1 MSNYFDNTSMIQVL
15 YKWKWHIVVITLVAA
30 IIGAV
35 FSSSRF
41 ITPMYKSEAI
51 LYPSNVAAYSDET
64 FTEQML
70 QIMQSNEIMDSVV
83 EKFQLLKHYKI
94 DKGYK
99 YWKTALIGEYRDNV
113 RISRTP
119 YDAVIVKVLDKD
131 PVMAYN
137 MVNEI
142 IRLYNNK
149 VRMLHK
155 IKRAETVK
163 MYKRQLD
170 EKQEFIDSLKQR
182 MAEISTN
189 YGVVEYASQSREV
202 TRGVL
207 NGGGSKKND
216 NVNEMKSN
224 IEQYGPEI
232 ISLTQMIQSES
243 QAYSSVKLDYEQE
256 LRFYN
261 AEMTFSNVVSEP
273 FVADKKSYPV
283 RWVVVA
289 LCGLAACVLSIL
301 VIYVM
306 EHKNIK
312 AE

>member
-1 MSNYFDNTSMIQVL
+1 MSNFFDNTSMIQVL
-15 YKWKWHIVVITLVAA
+15 YKWKWHIVVITIAAA

-83 EKFQLLKHYKI
+83 EKFNLMRHYKI

-119 YDAVIVKVLDKD
+119 YDAVLIKVLDKD
-131 PVMAYN
+131 PEMAYN

-142 IRLYNNK
+142 IRLYDNK
-149 VRMLHK
+149 VRTLHK
-155 IKRAETVK
+155 IKRAETVQ

-202 TRGVL
+202 TRGFL
-207 NGGGSKKND
+207 GNNGSKKSD
-216 NVNEMKSN
+216 DVKEMKSN
-224 IEQYGPEI
+224 IQQYGPEI

-243 QAYSSVKLDYEQE
+243 QAYSAVKLDYEQE

-261 AEMTFSNVVSEP
+261 AEMTFSNVVSHP
-273 FVADKKSYPV
+273 FIADKKTYPV

-301 VIYVM
+301 VVYVM

>member
-1 MSNYFDNTSMIQVL
+1 MSNFFDNTSMIQVL
-15 YKWKWHIVVITLVAA
+15 YKWKWHIVVITIAAA

-83 EKFQLLKHYKI
+83 EKFDLMRHYKI

-119 YDAVIVKVLDKD
+119 YDAVLIKVLDKD
-131 PVMAYN
+131 PEMAYN

-142 IRLYNNK
+142 IRLYDNK
-149 VRMLHK
+149 VRTLHK
-155 IKRAETVK
+155 IKRAETVQ
-163 MYKRQLD
+163 MYKRQLN

-202 TRGVL
+202 TRGFL
-207 NGGGSKKND
+207 GNNGSKKSD
-216 NVNEMKSN
+216 DVKEMKSN
-224 IEQYGPEI
+224 IQQYGPEI

-243 QAYSSVKLDYEQE
+243 QAYSAVKLDYEQE

-261 AEMTFSNVVSEP
+261 AEMTFSNVVSQP
-273 FVADKKSYPV
+273 FIADKKTYPV

-301 VIYVM
+301 VVYVM

>member
-1 MSNYFDNTSMIQVL
+1 MNNYFDNTPLIKVFI
-15 YKWKWHIVVITLVAA
+15 KWKWHLAIITLVAA
-30 IIGAV
+30 IAGAV
-35 FSSSRF
+35 FSSSIF
-41 ITPMYKSEAI
+41 ITPMYKSEAV

-83 EKFQLLKHYKI
+83 EKFDLMKHYKI

-119 YDAVIVKVLDKD
+119 YDAVLIKVLDKD
-131 PVMAYN
+131 PEIACA

-142 IRLYNNK
+142 IRLYDYK
-149 VRMLHK
+149 VGTMHK
-155 IKRAETVK
+155 IKRYETVQ
-163 MYKRQLD
+163 MYKRQLE
-170 EKQEFIDSLKQR
+170 EKQQFIDSLKTR

-189 YGVVEYASQSREV
+189 YGVVDYESQSREV
-202 TRGVL
+202 TRGFID
-207 NGGGSKKND
+207 GRGGSKND
-216 NVNEMKSN
+216 EMKSN
-224 IEQYGPEI
+224 LEQYGPEI
-232 ISLTQMIQSES
+232 IALSTLIENENITYS
-243 QAYSSVKLDYEQE
+243 QVKLDYEQE

-273 FVADKKSYPV
+273 FAADKKSFPV

-289 LCGLAACVLSIL
+289 LSALGACLLSL
-301 VIYVM
+301 LLIYVFDN
-306 EHKNIK
+306 KSIK
-312 AE
+312 E

>member
-1 MSNYFDNTSMIQVL
+1 MSNFFDNTSMIQVL
-15 YKWKWHIVVITLVAA
+15 YKWKWHIVVITIAAA

-83 EKFQLLKHYKI
+83 EKFDLMRHYKI

-99 YWKTALIGEYRDNV
+99 YWKTALIGDYRDNV

-119 YDAVIVKVLDKD
+119 YDAVLIKVLDKD
-131 PVMAYN
+131 PEMAYN

-142 IRLYNNK
+142 IRLYDNK
-149 VRMLHK
+149 VRTLHK
-155 IKRAETVK
+155 IKRAETVQ
-163 MYKRQLD
+163 MYKRQLN

-202 TRGVL
+202 TRGFL
-207 NGGGSKKND
+207 GNNGSKKSD
-216 NVNEMKSN
+216 DVKEMKSN
-224 IEQYGPEI
+224 IQQYGPEI

-243 QAYSSVKLDYEQE
+243 QAYSAVKLDYEQE

-261 AEMTFSNVVSEP
+261 AEMTFSNVVSHP
-273 FVADKKSYPV
+273 FIADKKTYPV

-301 VIYVM
+301 VVYVM

>member
-1 MSNYFDNTSMIQVL
+1 MSNFFDNTSMIQVL
-15 YKWKWHIVVITLVAA
+15 YKWKWHIVVITIAAA

-83 EKFQLLKHYKI
+83 EKFDLMRHYKI

-119 YDAVIVKVLDKD
+119 YDAVLIKVLDKD
-131 PVMAYN
+131 PEMAYN

-142 IRLYNNK
+142 IRLYDNK
-149 VRMLHK
+149 VRTLHK
-155 IKRAETVK
+155 IKRAETVQ

-202 TRGVL
+202 TRGFL
-207 NGGGSKKND
+207 GNNGSKKSD
-216 NVNEMKSN
+216 DVKEMKSN
-224 IEQYGPEI
+224 IQQYGPEI

-243 QAYSSVKLDYEQE
+243 QAYSAVKLDYEQE

-261 AEMTFSNVVSEP
+261 AEMTFSNVVSHP
-273 FVADKKSYPV
+273 FIADKKTYPV

-301 VIYVM
+301 VVYVM